1 MGSHF
6 IVFPSPI
13 FKHHSGFG
21 CRPELLPFQSLFP
34 ETGMKTLD
42 IPILPWT
49 ARINVEGMDLDVSKP
64 ALQCCFYEFRSIVA
78 SDICRRSM
86 SLYQPIKLSEH
97 VCGSNTPS
105 HMNQMTFP
113 SVLIDYREHLQP
125 TAPHSSV
132 VNKVPAPHMAAM
144 GCLGRKPRRQAL
156 STPTRLAP
164 GQAQTQFSANP
175 LHLSLAYRPSIVFQ

>member
-1 MGSHF
+1 
-6 IVFPSPI
+6 
-13 FKHHSGFG
+13 
-21 CRPELLPFQSLFP
+21 
-34 ETGMKTLD
+34 MKTLD

-49 ARINVEGMDLDVSKP
+49 ARINVEGLDLGVSKP

-86 SLYQPIKLSEH
+86 SLYQPIKLIEH

-113 SVLIDYREHLQP
+113 SVLIEYREHFQP
-125 TAPHSSV
+125 PAPHSSV

-144 GCLGRKPRRQAL
+144 GCLGRKPRRQAR

-164 GQAQTQFSANP
+164 GQAQ
-175 LHLSLAYRPSIVFQ
+175 RPSSRRIRCTCLLPTDHPSFFNNRVIFTYPHLRFFSE